1 MNIKINPAICW
12 KCQYHTTDKKEAGFF
27 RYIINDV
34 VIRTINQCNYG
45 RKIKK
50 FNFIT
55 GEYNTQKPRNCGRLN
70 KTGNCLN
77 FKNIK
82 KAGRSDSELLI
93 LANQK
98 IKELEKIVEQL
109 NDQAV
114 RLCDEG
120 QKLRRSLRSRWWKR

>member
-55 GEYNTQKPRNCGRLN
+55 GEYNTQKPRSCKRLN

-77 FKNIK
+77 FKCVETEQK
-82 KAGRSDSELLI
+82 TRCSDSDLLE
-93 LANQK
+93 LANIQIEGLK
-98 IKELEKIVEQL
+98 KTIGQLYSQIKDM
-109 NDQAV
+109 NDEIAT
-114 RLCDEG
+114 LHENNDD
-120 QKLRRSLRSRWWKR
+120 